1 MAYTFI
7 SGATGG
13 IGRAFAIASAKKG
26 YDLFITGRTQGKISA
41 LKAELIKI
49 NPNINVEGMPCDI
62 SSERARNKLFAAIDL
77 KEIKFDRL
85 INVAGIDTQ
94 KGFLEYSDEKVLS
107 QIRVNAEATV
117 LITSAVLKRRD
128 KTLEIITIS
137 SMSGQ
142 TPMPYFALYSA
153 TKAML
158 TNFFTALHYELKKQD
173 VKVTTVMPGAV
184 PTRADVVESIK
195 KQGIWGKISQ
205 KSPEFV
211 AEKSLKAVKKN
222 KLKYIPGFFNK
233 FLNALMKVVPK
244 RLVLRFIARRW
255 KNQSKDAF

>member
-1 MAYTFI
+1 
-7 SGATGG
+7 
-13 IGRAFAIASAKKG
+13 
-26 YDLFITGRTQGKISA
+26 
-41 LKAELIKI
+41 
-49 NPNINVEGMPCDI
+49 
-62 SSERARNKLFAAIDL
+62 
-77 KEIKFDRL
+77 
-85 INVAGIDTQ
+85 
-94 KGFLEYSDEKVLS
+94 
-107 QIRVNAEATV
+107 
-117 LITSAVLKRRD
+117 
-128 KTLEIITIS
+128 
-137 SMSGQ
+137 MSGQ

-184 PTRADVVESIK
+184 PTRADVIESIK